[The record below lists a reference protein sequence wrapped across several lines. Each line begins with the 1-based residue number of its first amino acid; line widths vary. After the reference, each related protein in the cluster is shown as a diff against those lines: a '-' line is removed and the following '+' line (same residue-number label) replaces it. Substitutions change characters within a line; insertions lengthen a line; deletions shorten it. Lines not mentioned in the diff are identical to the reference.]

1 MGAAQGNGCTDAGMG
16 DENQRRNGQEAGEHC
31 ASRISVA
38 DSIHDQASFGHPRG
52 SVHRRGGKTRNRSRK
67 RLWQAE
73 GLHLSHRP
81 HGGPHHGIARALSC
95 SMLERAA
102 FLTQVSVSNA
112 GVEFG
117 ASRIFGGITFTVGR
131 GDRWGIL
138 GRNGSGKTT
147 LFRLI
152 IGAQRPTE
160 GIITRQPDLRFGLLE
175 QHRDFG
181 GAKTVWEAGAGEF
194 ADLLALEHSLA
205 DQGNVLAQV
214 GQSATPQLLARY
226 DRDLE
231 RFDREGGYTF
241 APRVDAVLQGL
252 GFDAEK
258 ARTQPLEQLSGG
270 ERGRLGLARQLVS
283 AADVL
288 LLDEPTNHLDLE
300 TTRWLEEYLRNTVKT
315 VLLISHDRAFLANV
329 VDHVLHLQGSRAVA
343 YTGSYESFVLQREE
357 RRLSQRRAYE
367 KQRKVIA
374 DEEDYIRRNI
384 AGQNT
389 KQAKG
394 RRKRLN
400 RTPRLS
406 APTAEEGSALGLR
419 LDVSERGGDQVA
431 IAREVTLEVEGRTL
445 ISDFT
450 ATIQRGD
457 VVGFVGPN
465 GSGKSTFL
473 RALIGE
479 RAVSGGE
486 LRVGGSIQPSYYR
499 QDMAQVPMDRTLYDV
514 ISDLRPKW
522 ERRQIQG
529 HLARFGFSGD
539 EAQRRA
545 DTLSGGERA
554 RVALAMMV
562 LGHANFLL
570 LDEPTNHLDIESV
583 EALEDALEEYE
594 GTILLVSHDRAMLE
608 ALTSRVWVLHDRHI
622 TDFSG
627 SFGEWEERSR
637 EREHATAVAAAEQET
652 LRRVKERKATRRRET
667 RADENRAALRQ
678 IRRQIEASE
687 REIARLETKIAQ
699 LKTMLE
705 DPELYTTRE
714 GAQKSLGVGKE
725 LEETKRKL
733 DAALANWSDA
743 KERAEQLSAI

>member
-1 MGAAQGNGCTDAGMG
+1 
-16 DENQRRNGQEAGEHC
+16 
-31 ASRISVA
+31 
-38 DSIHDQASFGHPRG
+38 
-52 SVHRRGGKTRNRSRK
+52 
-67 RLWQAE
+67 
-73 GLHLSHRP
+73 
-81 HGGPHHGIARALSC
+81 
-95 SMLERAA
+95 
-102 FLTQVSVSNA
+102 LTQISVSNA

-117 ASRIFGGITFTVGR
+117 ATTIFQGVTFTVGQ
-131 GDRWGIL
+131 GERWAIL

-152 IGAQRPTE
+152 TGSQQPTE
-160 GIITRQPDLRFGLLE
+160 GTVTREPRLRLALLE

-181 GAKTVWEAGAGEF
+181 GARTVWEAGAGEF
-194 ADLLALEHSLA
+194 ADLLALERSLSEQA
-205 DQGNVLAQV
+205 NVLAEV
-214 GQSATPQLLARY
+214 GEAATPQMLGRY

-300 TTRWLEEYLRNTVKT
+300 TTRWLEEYLRNTEKT
-315 VLLISHDRAFLANV
+315 VLLISHDRAFLASV
-329 VDHVLHLQGSRAVA
+329 VDHVLHLEGGSAVSYSGGYEAFVVQRA
-343 YTGSYESFVLQREE
+343 E
-357 RRLSQRRAYE
+357 RRLSQERAFE

-384 AGQNT
+384 AGQNS

-406 APTAEEGSALGLR
+406 GPTAEEGSAMGLR
-419 LDVSERGGDQVA
+419 LDLSERGGDQVA
-431 IAREVTLEVEGRTL
+431 IARDVTLAVEGRTL
-445 ISDFT
+445 IRSFT
-450 ATIQRGD
+450 ATIQRGE

-473 RALIGE
+473 RALVGE
-479 RAVSGGE
+479 REPASGE
-486 LRVGGSIQPSYYR
+486 LRIGGSVRPSYYR
-499 QDMAQVPMDRTLYDV
+499 QDMAQVPIDRTLYDV
-514 ISDLRPKW
+514 ISELRPHW
-522 ERRQIQG
+522 ERRQVQG

-562 LGHANFLL
+562 LTRANFLL
-570 LDEPTNHLDIESV
+570 LDEPTNHLDIESI
-583 EALEDALEEYE
+583 EALEDALAEYE

-608 ALTSRVWVLHDRHI
+608 ALTSRVWVLHDQHV
-622 TDFSG
+622 TDFPG
-627 SFGEWEERSR
+627 SFDEWEEQSR
-637 EREHATAVAAAEQET
+637 EREHAADVAAAEQEA
-652 LRRVKERKATRRRET
+652 LRRVKERKTTRRKEVPGDDSRV
-667 RADENRAALRQ
+667 ALREL
-678 IRRQIEASE
+678 RRKVEDSE
-687 REIARLETKIAQ
+687 KEVAVLESRIAELTAI
-699 LKTMLE
+699 LE

-714 GAQKSLGVGKE
+714 GTERSLLAGRE
-725 LEETKRKL
+725 LDAVRRKL
-733 DAALANWSDA
+733 DAAIETWTAA
-743 KERAEQLSAI
+743 TERAEKLPAN

>member
-1 MGAAQGNGCTDAGMG
+1 
-16 DENQRRNGQEAGEHC
+16 
-31 ASRISVA
+31 
-38 DSIHDQASFGHPRG
+38 
-52 SVHRRGGKTRNRSRK
+52 
-67 RLWQAE
+67 
-73 GLHLSHRP
+73 
-81 HGGPHHGIARALSC
+81 
-95 SMLERAA
+95 MLECPPH
-102 FLTQVSVSNA
+102 LTQISVSNA

-117 ASRIFGGITFTVGR
+117 ASRIFQGITFTVGQ
-131 GDRWGIL
+131 GERWAIL

-152 IGAQRPTE
+152 TGSQQPTE
-160 GIITRQPDLRFGLLE
+160 GAITRQPGLRLALLE

-181 GAKTVWEAGAGEF
+181 GAQTVWEAGAGEF
-194 ADLLALEHSLA
+194 ADLLALERSLA
-205 DQGNVLAQV
+205 EQGSVLAEV
-214 GQSATPQLLARY
+214 GEAATPQLLARY

-258 ARTQPLEQLSGG
+258 ARTQPIEQLSGG

-300 TTRWLEEYLRNTVKT
+300 TTRWLEEYLRNTDKT
-315 VLLISHDRAFLANV
+315 ILLISHDRAFLANV
-329 VDHVLHLQGSRAVA
+329 VDHVLHLEGGSAVA
-343 YTGSYESFVLQREE
+343 YTGGYEAFVAQRAE
-357 RRLSQRRAYE
+357 RRLSQERAFE

-400 RTPRLS
+400 RMPRLS
-406 APTAEEGSALGLR
+406 GPTSEEGSAMGLR
-419 LDVSERGGDQVA
+419 LDLSERGGDQVA
-431 IAREVTLEVEGRTL
+431 IARDVTITVEGRTL
-445 ISDFT
+445 IKGFT
-450 ATIQRGD
+450 ATIQRGE

-473 RALIGE
+473 RALVGE
-479 RAVSGGE
+479 RETAAGE
-486 LRVGGSIQPSYYR
+486 LKIGGSVRPSYYR
-499 QDMAQVPMDRTLYDV
+499 QDMAQVPVDRTLYDV
-514 ISDLRPKW
+514 INELRPQW
-522 ERRQIQG
+522 ERRMVQG

-545 DTLSGGERA
+545 ETLSGGERA

-562 LGHANFLL
+562 LTKANFLV
-570 LDEPTNHLDIESV
+570 LDEPTNHLDVESI
-583 EALEDALEEYE
+583 EALEDALQEFE

-608 ALTSRVWVLHDRHI
+608 ALTSRVWVLHDQHV
-622 TDFSG
+622 TDFPG
-627 SFGEWEERSR
+627 SFVEWEEQSR
-637 EREHATAVAAAEQET
+637 EREHAATVAASEREA
-652 LRRVKERKATRRRET
+652 LRRVKERKTTRRREVQG
-667 RADENRAALRQ
+667 DDSRAALREL
-678 IRRQIEASE
+678 RRKVEDAEKEVATLEARAAE
-687 REIARLETKIAQ
+687 LTAL
-699 LKTMLE
+699 LE

-714 GAQKSLGVGKE
+714 GTERSLLAGKD
-725 LEETKRKL
+725 LDAVRQKL
-733 DAALANWSDA
+733 DAAIERWTTAT
-743 KERAEQLSAI
+743 ERAEQFATT

>member
-1 MGAAQGNGCTDAGMG
+1 MTQ
-16 DENQRRNGQEAGEHC
+16 
-31 ASRISVA
+31 
-38 DSIHDQASFGHPRG
+38 
-52 SVHRRGGKTRNRSRK
+52 
-67 RLWQAE
+67 
-73 GLHLSHRP
+73 
-81 HGGPHHGIARALSC
+81 IA
-95 SMLERAA
+95 
-102 FLTQVSVSNA
+102 VSNA

-117 ASRIFGGITFTVGR
+117 AARIFGGITFTVGR

-152 IGAQRPTE
+152 IGAQQPTD
-160 GIITRQPDLRFGLLE
+160 GAVTRQPGLKFGLLE

-205 DQGNVLAQV
+205 EQAQELSQV
-214 GQSATPQLLARY
+214 GESATPQMLVRY

-241 APRVDAVLQGL
+241 TPRVDAVLQGL

-258 ARTQPLEQLSGG
+258 ARTRPLEQLSGG

-300 TTRWLEEYLRNTVKT
+300 TTRWLEDFLRNTDKT

-329 VDHVLHLQGSRAVA
+329 VDHVLHLEGGSAVA
-343 YTGSYESFVLQREE
+343 YTGSYESFVVQREE
-357 RRLSQRRAYE
+357 RRLSQRRAYD

-374 DEEDYIRRNI
+374 EEEDYIRRNI
-384 AGQNT
+384 AGQNS

-394 RRKRLN
+394 RRKRLS
-400 RTPRLS
+400 RAPRLS
-406 APTAEEGSALGLR
+406 TPLAEEGSAMGLR
-419 LDVSERGGDQVA
+419 LDVAERGGDQVA
-431 IAREVTLEVEGRTL
+431 VAREVTLQVEERIL
-445 ISDFT
+445 ISSFT

-473 RALIGE
+473 RALMGE
-479 RAVSGGE
+479 REVSGGE
-486 LRVGGSIQPSYYR
+486 LRIGGSVRASYYR
-499 QDMAQVPMDRTLYDV
+499 QDMAQVPLDRTLYDV
-514 ISDLRPKW
+514 ISDLRPQW
-522 ERRQIQG
+522 ERRQVQG
-529 HLARFGFSGD
+529 HLARFGFSG
-539 EAQRRA
+539 EEVQRRA

-562 LGHANFLL
+562 LSRANFLL

-583 EALEDALEEYE
+583 EALEDALGEYD

-608 ALTSRVWVLHDRHI
+608 ALTSRVWILHERHI
-622 TDFSG
+622 TDFHG
-627 SFGEWEERSR
+627 SFAEWEEQSR
-637 EREHATAVAAAEQET
+637 EREHAAQVASAEQES
-652 LRRVKERKATRRRET
+652 LRRVKEHKTTRRREVQGG
-667 RADENRAALRQ
+667 ENRAALREL
-678 IRRQIEASE
+678 RRRVEDSE
-687 REIARLETKIAQ
+687 KEVALLERKIVELTA
-699 LKTMLE
+699 LLE

-714 GAQKSLGVGKE
+714 GTEKSLLAGRQLDE
-725 LEETKRKL
+725 TRRQLDLALETWT
-733 DAALANWSDA
+733 DVT
-743 KERAEQLSAI
+743 ERAEQLAAT